1 MVKADNGV
9 STKGIP
15 GGWTQRFLGIWVDWR
30 ETPECYGYTMARPLN
45 IGLQVLGK
53 SSGLEPL
60 RENQM
65 VHSEVVRQ
73 ELEVNKVL
81 AS

>member
-1 MVKADNGV
+1 M
-9 STKGIP
+9 
-15 GGWTQRFLGIWVDWR
+15 QFLGICMEWR
-30 ETPECYGYTMARPLN
+30 ETAECYGYTMTRPLN

-53 SSGLEPL
+53 SSCLEPL

-73 ELEVNKVL
+73 ELEVNEVL
-81 AS
+81 ALD